1 MFLLI
6 WKSRASKA
14 TAETAGKTVG
24 ILAGVAVLLAI
35 VGFLGY
41 RRWTK
46 QKEAKYVTMEQI
58 EEGDGEREGL
68 RKSETDDIE
77 LTEP

>member
-1 MFLLI
+1 
-6 WKSRASKA
+6 
-14 TAETAGKTVG
+14 
-24 ILAGVAVLLAI
+24 LAGVAVLLGI
-35 VGFLGY
+35 IGFLGY

-46 QKEAKYVTMEQI
+46 QREAKYVTMEQI

-68 RKSETDDIE
+68 RNPETDDIE